1 MVTII
6 ETNILMKGDSV
17 IDFQSRTLNA
27 SSWDEYVNL
36 FLNYNGE
43 ACGNFC
49 GSMNGYTLH
58 ANEKVENV
66 KYDEYHLKCNLI
78 GKMREIKLAYLVGG
92 RENQEV
98 KNNV

>member
-6 ETNILMKGDSV
+6 ETNILMKGDNV
-17 IDFQSRTLNA
+17 YDFQSRTLNT

-49 GSMNGYTLH
+49 GSSDGHVLC
-58 ANEKVENV
+58 ANENVEDIV
-66 KYDEYHLKCNLI
+66 YDNYHLKCNLV
-78 GKMREIKLAYLVGG
+78 GKMREIKLAYLVG
-92 RENQEV
+92 RCK
-98 KNNV
+98 KNDK